1 MRTEGKTGSHHRCW
15 LNPLCS
21 VSPFPSGT
29 GFTIAERLG
38 LEGASVVISS
48 RQQQNVDD
56 ATEKLRA
63 KEIEVL
69 ALICHV
75 SNDQQ
80 RKDLIQKIA
89 QVTLFYSLLSN
100 ALSFIKI
107 CLNAVE
113 YAVEHYIT
121 NVLIDV
127 LTTFMF
133 LQDAAPHLHKGSSVV
148 IISSVAGFNPPASMS
163 MYEVTK
169 TALFGLTKVGTS
181 LALQSVP

>member
-89 QVTLFYSLLSN
+89 QCGNIDVTVSN
-100 ALSFIKI
+100 A
-107 CLNAVE
+107 AVNPSE
-113 YAVEHYIT
+113 I
-121 NVLIDV
+121 NVKASIL
-127 LTTFMF
+127 L
-133 LQDAAPHLHKGSSVV
+133 LKDAAPHLHKGSSVV

>member
-1 MRTEGKTGSHHRCW
+1 MRRKESEGHR
-15 LNPLCS
+15 
-21 VSPFPSGT
+21 T
-29 GFTIAERLG
+29 AERQRKRG
-38 LEGASVVISS
+38 TKGRIEARQMQHRWDSNFVTTDEMRWDRRRGRSTRGGASVVISS
-48 RQQQNVDD
+48 RQQVLFPFSSSLPPINYIHYSIFLFLQQNVDD

-89 QVTLFYSLLSN
+89 
-100 ALSFIKI
+100 
-107 CLNAVE
+107 
-113 YAVEHYIT
+113 
-121 NVLIDV
+121 
-127 LTTFMF
+127 
-133 LQDAAPHLHKGSSVV
+133 QDAAPHLHKGSSVV

-169 TALFGLTKVGTS
+169 TALFGLTK
-181 LALQSVP
+181 

>member
-89 QVTLFYSLLSN
+89 Q
-100 ALSFIKI
+100 
-107 CLNAVE
+107 
-113 YAVEHYIT
+113 
-121 NVLIDV
+121 
-127 LTTFMF
+127 
-133 LQDAAPHLHKGSSVV
+133 DAAPHLHKGSSVV

-169 TALFGLTKVGTS
+169 TALFGLTKALAAEMALNTRVNCIAPDFVPTNFASFITS
-181 LALQSVP
+181 CQSLSYCSQFWFFNFHP